1 MKNNVRVQN
10 VLFFI
15 LAGIVVLYL
24 IKCAQSKKEAYEN
37 YDDGKIK
44 FYGRTS
50 CPFTVKMKD
59 MLEDDSRFVYIEIT
73 GDEGKEIPAVPYF
86 YNPKNGKEVV
96 GAHESGDEIIQK
108 LQ

>member
-1 MKNNVRVQN
+1 MKNNVRFQN
-10 VLFFI
+10 FLFFI
-15 LAGIVVLYL
+15 IAGIVIYYL
-24 IKCAQSKKEAYEN
+24 ASCTSRKKEKREN
-37 YDDGKIK
+37 YDDSKIK

-50 CPFTVKMKD
+50 CPFTVQMKE
-59 MLEDDSRFVYIEIT
+59 LLKNDSRFVYIEIT

-96 GAHESGDEIIQK
+96 GAHKSSNEIFQK